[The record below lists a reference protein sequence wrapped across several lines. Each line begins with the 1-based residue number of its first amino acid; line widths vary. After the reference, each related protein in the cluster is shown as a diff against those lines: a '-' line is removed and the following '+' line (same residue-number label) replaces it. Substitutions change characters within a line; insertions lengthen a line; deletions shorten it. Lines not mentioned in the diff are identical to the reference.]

1 MSVSAGSVLFVRCV
15 PVPLALEALQR
26 LRQACPGARVD
37 VLTSP
42 AAAAQIERSGF
53 ADAVIPYK
61 GRKFTLAHAGA
72 GLIVAMRR
80 MRYDTVVVPITPQGT
95 DAFWNVARIA
105 LLFGARRTVWQPTD
119 RTPAADVAQWPAVSL
134 AQWWESRSR
143 RGLWR
148 AALARPLVVIALAL
162 TWIAAMAM
170 LAVAALV
177 LVPLVWL
184 TPAPGERR

>member
-1 MSVSAGSVLFVRCV
+1 MSVSTGSVLFVRCV

-61 GRKFTLAHAGA
+61 GRNFSLAQAGA
-72 GLIVAMRR
+72 RLIVAMRR
-80 MRYDTVVVPITPQGT
+80 VRYDTVVVPITPQGH

-105 LLFGARRTVWQPTD
+105 LLFGGRRTVWQPTD
-119 RTPAADVAQWPAVSL
+119 RTPAADVSQWPAVSL
-134 AQWWESRSR
+134 AQWWRPGSRGAR
-143 RGLWR
+143 WR
-148 AALARPLVVIALAL
+148 AALVRPLVVAALAL
-162 TWIAAMAM
+162 TWIVAMVM
-170 LAVAALV
+170 LAIAALV
-177 LVPLVWL
+177 LIPLVWL
-184 TPAPGERR
+184 TPGESQ